1 MKRTL
6 SLIICMMSQVS
17 SFGQI
22 TDGYKFDILT
32 KFGSQI
38 KIEVG
43 ITYKGITKAQEKD
56 SSVNFI
62 NKVLVDSL
70 QQFDLI
76 QMYYGKRLD
85 MQNIIYR
92 VFKREF
98 RKLNL
103 NVESAIL
110 RDINFPKE
118 AKILINRFSDLEMNY
133 YNVLLIIDNRTK
145 EIEEILQTHQDLS
158 EIEVSELKR
167 ELYVLE
173 HHEYVRKIYDEQI
186 LDLLKQGLSNT
197 NAQ

>member
-1 MKRTL
+1 
-6 SLIICMMSQVS
+6 MSQVS